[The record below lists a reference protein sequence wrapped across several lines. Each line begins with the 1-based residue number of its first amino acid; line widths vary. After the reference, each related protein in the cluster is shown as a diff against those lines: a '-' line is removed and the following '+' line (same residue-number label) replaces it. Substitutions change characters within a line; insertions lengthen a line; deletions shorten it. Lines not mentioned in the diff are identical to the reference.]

1 MLGPYRDILTRPG
14 ALAFSSTG
22 LLARLPISM
31 VGIGIVLMVSVV
43 YDSYAIAGRVSAV
56 YVISNAVC
64 GPQLARFVDRHGQA
78 RVMRW
83 AIGLTAIGLAALV
96 LVASAH
102 APTPWLYVTAVLAGA
117 PAGSFGALVR
127 ARWSYVLDDPRAL
140 HTAYSLESALDEVV
154 FVVGP
159 VLATVLAT
167 SVAPAAGLLVPLVA
181 LLTGGYLFLAQ
192 RGTEPP
198 VHLAEPLPDADTDA
212 DADAA
217 IAASGAADPVPA
229 GARST
234 DEAREARRPT
244 RGPRSRSVL
253 RHPGMVVLCAVFAG
267 IGAIFGATD
276 VSTVAFAEARGS
288 TATAGLL
295 LAVFALGSLIAG
307 LGYGARHFV
316 MALWKRFA
324 MSVVALAVGVSLFLF
339 VTSTAMLGVV
349 MFVTG
354 FAIAPSLITGNGLVQ
369 NFVPP
374 RRLTEGLT
382 WVSTAL
388 GLGVSI
394 GASSAGALI
403 DRMGAS
409 GGFLVVTSA
418 GVVAVLATLV
428 SLRALRAGSS
438 APEVEP
444 ARP

>member
-1 MLGPYRDILTRPG
+1 MVLGPYRDILTRPG

-198 VHLAEPLPDADTDA
+198 VHRAD
-212 DADAA
+212 
-217 IAASGAADPVPA
+217 SVPA

-234 DEAREARRPT
+234 DEAREVRRPT
-244 RGPRSRSVL
+244 RAPRSRSVL